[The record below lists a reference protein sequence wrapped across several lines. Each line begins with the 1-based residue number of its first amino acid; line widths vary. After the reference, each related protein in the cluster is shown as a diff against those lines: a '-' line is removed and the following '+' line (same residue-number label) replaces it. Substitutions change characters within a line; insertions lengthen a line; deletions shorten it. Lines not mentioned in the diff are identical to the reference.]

1 MYAPERQQEILRLAR
16 DGGRVDVVSLAEEF
30 QVTAETIRRDLKA
43 LDRAGLVQR
52 VHGGAIP
59 AGRLDFEPD
68 LAERE
73 STAADEK
80 DRIAQAALAELPIDG
95 TVVLDAGTTVAR
107 LAAAIPLEATLT
119 AVTHS
124 LPIAARLADH
134 PGIQLH
140 LVGGRVRHR
149 TRAAVDAWALRAYGE
164 IRADVLFVAANGFSP
179 ARGLT
184 TPDLAEAAVKRAA
197 MAAARRVVLLA
208 DSSKCGQEHFAR
220 FGALS
225 DVDLLITDSG
235 LSAEDALAIERDG
248 TEVLRVPGAGAG
260 AGAGGGTGGGTAASA
275 GNATAA
281 SAGDAMGGTAGNA
294 PGQAAVN
301 GSVAG
306 RGAGRKARA

>member
-43 LDRAGLVQR
+43 LDRAGLLRR

-80 DRIAQAALAELPIDG
+80 DRIARAALAELPAEG
-95 TVVLDAGTTVAR
+95 TLILDAGSTVAR
-107 LAAAIPLEATLT
+107 MAAAIPPEASLT
-119 AVTHS
+119 VVTHS

-140 LVGGRVRHR
+140 IVGGRVRHR

-164 IRADVLFVAANGFSP
+164 IRADVAVVAANGFSVEH
-179 ARGLT
+179 GLT

-197 MAAARRVVLLA
+197 LSAARRVVLLA
-208 DSSKCGQEHFAR
+208 DSSKYAQEHFAR
-220 FGALS
+220 FGALG
-225 DVDLLITDSG
+225 DVDLLITDKG
-235 LSAEDALAIERDG
+235 LTPEDAGDIERAG
-248 TEVLRVPGAGAG
+248 TEVV
-260 AGAGGGTGGGTAASA
+260 
-275 GNATAA
+275 
-281 SAGDAMGGTAGNA
+281 
-294 PGQAAVN
+294 
-301 GSVAG
+301 
-306 RGAGRKARA
+306 RA

>member
-43 LDRAGLVQR
+43 LDRAGLVRR

-73 STAADEK
+73 TTAADEK
-80 DRIAQAALAELPIDG
+80 DRIAQAALAELPSNG
-95 TVVLDAGTTVAR
+95 TMILDAGTTIAR
-107 LAAAIPLEATLT
+107 LAGALPLEAMLT
-119 AVTHS
+119 VVTHS

-164 IRADVLFVAANGFSP
+164 IRADVVFLATNGFSLEY
-179 ARGLT
+179 GLT

-197 MAAARRVVLLA
+197 IAAARRVVLLA
-208 DSSKCGQEHFAR
+208 DSAKHGQQHFAR
-220 FGALS
+220 FGALD
-225 DVDLLITDSG
+225 DVDVLITDSG
-235 LSAEDALAIERDG
+235 LSPEDATALKRGG
-248 TEVLRVPGAGAG
+248 TEVV
-260 AGAGGGTGGGTAASA
+260 
-275 GNATAA
+275 
-281 SAGDAMGGTAGNA
+281 
-294 PGQAAVN
+294 
-301 GSVAG
+301 
-306 RGAGRKARA
+306 RA

>member
-16 DGGRVDVVSLAEEF
+16 DSGRVDVVSLAEQF

-43 LDRAGLVQR
+43 LDRAGLVRR

-73 STAADEK
+73 TTAADEK
-80 DRIAQAALAELPIDG
+80 DRIAKAALAEVPDDG
-95 TVVLDAGTTVAR
+95 TVIVDAGSTVAR
-107 LAAAIPLEATLT
+107 LAGSFPVELSLT
-119 AVTHS
+119 VVTHS
-124 LPIAARLADH
+124 LSIAARLVDH

-149 TRAAVDAWALRAYGE
+149 TRAAVDAWALRAYAE
-164 IRADVLFVAANGFSP
+164 IRADVLFVAANGFSLEH
-179 ARGLT
+179 GLT

-208 DSSKCGQEHFAR
+208 DSSKHGQEHFAR
-220 FGALS
+220 FGGLG

-235 LSAEDALAIERDG
+235 LSPEDALAIERGG
-248 TEVLRVPGAGAG
+248 TEVV
-260 AGAGGGTGGGTAASA
+260 
-275 GNATAA
+275 
-281 SAGDAMGGTAGNA
+281 
-294 PGQAAVN
+294 
-301 GSVAG
+301 
-306 RGAGRKARA
+306 RA

>member
-16 DGGRVDVVSLAEEF
+16 DGGRVDVISLAEEF

-43 LDRAGLVQR
+43 LDRAGLLRR

-80 DRIAQAALAELPIDG
+80 DRIAKAALAELPGGG
-95 TVVLDAGTTVAR
+95 TMILDAGSTVAR
-107 LAAAIPLEATLT
+107 LAGAVPLDAQLT
-119 AVTHS
+119 VVTHS
-124 LPIAARLADH
+124 LPTAARLADH

-164 IRADVLFVAANGFSP
+164 IRADVVFIAANGFS
-179 ARGLT
+179 AGHGLT

-197 MAAARRVVLLA
+197 IRAARRVVLLA
-208 DSSKCGQEHFAR
+208 DSSKHGQEHFAR
-220 FGALS
+220 FGDLG

-235 LSAEDALAIERDG
+235 LSPEDATAIERGG
-248 TEVLRVPGAGAG
+248 TEVV
-260 AGAGGGTGGGTAASA
+260 
-275 GNATAA
+275 
-281 SAGDAMGGTAGNA
+281 
-294 PGQAAVN
+294 
-301 GSVAG
+301 
-306 RGAGRKARA
+306 RA

>member
-43 LDRAGLVQR
+43 LDRAGLLRR

-80 DRIAQAALAELPIDG
+80 DRIARAALAELPAEG
-95 TVVLDAGTTVAR
+95 TMILDAGSTVAR
-107 LAAAIPLEATLT
+107 MAAAIPPEASLT
-119 AVTHS
+119 VVTHS

-164 IRADVLFVAANGFSP
+164 IRADVAVVAANGFSVEH
-179 ARGLT
+179 GLT

-197 MAAARRVVLLA
+197 LTAARRVVLLA
-208 DSSKCGQEHFAR
+208 DSSKYAQEHFAR

-225 DVDLLITDSG
+225 DVDLLITDNG
-235 LSAEDALAIERDG
+235 LTPEDAGGIERAG
-248 TEVLRVPGAGAG
+248 TEVV
-260 AGAGGGTGGGTAASA
+260 
-275 GNATAA
+275 
-281 SAGDAMGGTAGNA
+281 
-294 PGQAAVN
+294 
-301 GSVAG
+301 
-306 RGAGRKARA
+306 RA

>member
-43 LDRAGLVQR
+43 LDRAGLLRR

-73 STAADEK
+73 TTAADEK
-80 DRIAQAALAELPIDG
+80 DHIAKAALAELPTEG
-95 TVVLDAGTTVAR
+95 TLILDAGTTVAR
-107 LAAAIPLEATLT
+107 LAAAVPLEASLT
-119 AVTHS
+119 VVTHS

-164 IRADVLFVAANGFSP
+164 IRADVFFRGGQRLLRR
-179 ARGLT
+179 ARPHHPRPRRGRGQ
-184 TPDLAEAAVKRAA
+184 AGRARRRPPRG
-197 MAAARRVVLLA
+197 AARRLL
-208 DSSKCGQEHFAR
+208 QAR
-220 FGALS
+220 PGAL
-225 DVDLLITDSG
+225 
-235 LSAEDALAIERDG
+235 RP
-248 TEVLRVPGAGAG
+248 LR
-260 AGAGGGTGGGTAASA
+260 
-275 GNATAA
+275 
-281 SAGDAMGGTAGNA
+281 
-294 PGQAAVN
+294 
-301 GSVAG
+301 
-306 RGAGRKARA
+306 

>member
-1 MYAPERQQEILRLAR
+1 
-16 DGGRVDVVSLAEEF
+16 
-30 QVTAETIRRDLKA
+30 
-43 LDRAGLVQR
+43 

-80 DRIAQAALAELPIDG
+80 DRIAKAALAELPIQG
-95 TVVLDAGTTVAR
+95 TVILDAGTTIAR
-107 LAAAIPLEATLT
+107 LAGIIPLEAELT
-119 AVTHS
+119 VVTHS

-134 PGIQLH
+134 PGMQLH

-164 IRADVLFVAANGFSP
+164 IRADVVFVAANGFS
-179 ARGLT
+179 AEHGLT

-197 MAAARRVVLLA
+197 MTAARRVVLLA
-208 DSSKCGQEHFAR
+208 DSAKHGQEHFAR

-235 LSAEDALAIERDG
+235 LSPEDATAMERG
-248 TEVLRVPGAGAG
+248 GMEVV
-260 AGAGGGTGGGTAASA
+260 
-275 GNATAA
+275 
-281 SAGDAMGGTAGNA
+281 
-294 PGQAAVN
+294 
-301 GSVAG
+301 
-306 RGAGRKARA
+306 RA